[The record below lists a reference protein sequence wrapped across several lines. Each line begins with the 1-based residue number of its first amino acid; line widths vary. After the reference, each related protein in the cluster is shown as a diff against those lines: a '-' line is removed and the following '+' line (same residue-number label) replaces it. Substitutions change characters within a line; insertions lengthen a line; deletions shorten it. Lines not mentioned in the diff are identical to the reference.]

1 VCWLSWAVRVLLPFS
16 FKWGGCV
23 LLVEHKATSHK
34 NFLRKRDDEL
44 LRKKTDK
51 RERKKERER
60 AAALMAF

>member
-1 VCWLSWAVRVLLPFS
+1 
-16 FKWGGCV
+16 
-23 LLVEHKATSHK
+23 VEHKATSHK

-60 AAALMAF
+60 ERERAAALMAF